1 MNHFEYR
8 NGEMFAEDVPV
19 KRIAKEVG
27 TPAYVYSLATLKR
40 HFRVF
45 DEAFAKIPHIVCF
58 SVKANSNI
66 ALLRTFAKAGRRV
79 RHRFRRRIVSRAQ
92 SRGRPEKDRLLRRR

>member
-40 HFRVF
+40 HFRF
-45 DEAFAKIPHIVCF
+45 LMRLSQGSA
-58 SVKANSNI
+58 
-66 ALLRTFAKAGRRV
+66 
-79 RHRFRRRIVSRAQ
+79 HRLFFR
-92 SRGRPEKDRLLRRR
+92 